1 VRTRKHEYVCLNQT
15 DARAPAACGRFSVS
29 RSQIRRG
36 SRPDPGQERAG
47 IECVRVEPSGNGS
60 VFAPIRALNIALHE
74 RDEPT
79 HDHCD
84 RVEVLAVALGRH
96 VGLAQH
102 ELQCLRLTARLHDIG
117 KIGIPDDVLKK
128 PGRLSSGEWLVMQSH
143 AVRSERIIRAS
154 MVDDADVIA
163 RAARHHHERY
173 DGRGY
178 PDGLAGDAIP
188 LYSRIVAIVDTYDAM
203 ARLRAYGQG
212 IRHREI
218 MAELARVSGEQHDA
232 YLSRRFAEI
241 IAGSQYTAE

>member
-1 VRTRKHEYVCLNQT
+1 MRTHFGVSLPDSFAAT
-15 DARAPAACGRFSVS
+15 DLVAGQEGCRIECGRV
-29 RSQIRRG
+29 
-36 SRPDPGQERAG
+36 
-47 IECVRVEPSGNGS
+47 VTSGNGS
-60 VFAPIRALNIALHE
+60 VFGHIRALNIALQE

-84 RVEVLAVALGRH
+84 RVEALAVALGQH
-96 VGLAQH
+96 VGLTEH

-128 PGRLSSGEWLVMQSH
+128 PGRLSSGEWIVMQSH
-143 AVRSERIIRAS
+143 AVRSERIIQAS

-178 PDGLAGDAIP
+178 PDGLVGDAIP
-188 LYSRIVAIVDTYDAM
+188 VYSRIVAIVDTYDAM

-212 IRHREI
+212 IRHRDI
-218 MAELARVSGEQHDA
+218 MAELARVSGEQHDP
-232 YLSRRFAEI
+232 YLSRRFAEV
-241 IAGSQYTAE
+241 IAGSQHMAD